1 MPAAVV
7 AMSATGLVFAER
19 PLWADPLVAE
29 AHEWAGVDRRRT
41 RARPRNRV
49 VATDRRQGETLVAA
63 MIVGS
68 T

>member
-1 MPAAVV
+1 LLNDPF
-7 AMSATGLVFAER
+7 G
-19 PLWADPLVAE
+19 ADPLVAE

-63 MIVGS
+63 MMVGS